1 MRRSWSPGA
10 GAPSLPAAFAIAAG
24 IAAAVSC
31 AVPPSAFAFGALL
44 VASLAG
50 IAAGRGHGRAAA
62 LGGLVLAA
70 AAGFWS
76 ARARWLL
83 PARRTEA
90 SARAAIAES
99 IARDAEA
106 GGALVEV
113 VGRLDAPWSPSG
125 SQRRT
130 RLDVESAEC
139 DGKPLALDAP
149 VALVVAGET
158 DPSPIAEVGDLVR
171 AKGTLRLPERGGP
184 RRAPVDLPDQPHLL
198 LKSGAQI
205 ERLSGP
211 SGPFAAV
218 QRARAAVK
226 RRLRANLAG
235 APEADRTAL
244 ALLLAFVLGETQ
256 DLPLAAVGAFRDG
269 GVAHIVAI
277 SGLQVAL
284 VAALRGFLARKAGAS
299 LRARDAIVLG
309 AALLFAIFAGGRPPV
324 WRAALMIGLYLA
336 ARLLGRPTSP
346 EHVLGF
352 SACAI
357 LLADPSALFDVGFL
371 LTFAAVFGL
380 AEFGA
385 PVVLALRK
393 RGVPAPVADA
403 IGATLGAE
411 LAVLPIQAFVF
422 NVVPFVALLS
432 NPFIVPLSGVFL
444 LAGLAL
450 LPLLLVSPAVASTA
464 IVPLRL
470 ISDLQLGILDAL
482 DRLHAVRVVPT
493 PPFALAVAAGGL
505 LLVAG
510 LAAARPVR
518 RAALAGGLLAVG
530 TIVGASGAAAAEG
543 TAILRSVDVGQGDCW
558 LLVTPRGRVLVD
570 GGGSPDRAYEF
581 GRLRLVPKL
590 ADLGAVALDA
600 VILTH
605 PHPDHARGLLAVLS
619 SLPVG
624 RVVLPR
630 AAPRN
635 AFLDEFLAVA
645 RRRRLV
651 LERLG
656 AGERFEAAGLAFD
669 VLHPPDEVYARAGEN
684 NGSLVLRA
692 RVEGRTLLLTGDVE
706 AAAERDL
713 VASRADLS
721 ADVLK
726 VPHHGSRTSTTPE
739 FLARVSPRIALVGV
753 GRRNRFG
760 HPAPEVLARLAGAGV
775 RVFRTDR
782 DGDVALT
789 LAAGRILPAFPE
801 SVARVRP

>member
-1 MRRSWSPGA
+1 MVARGGRALAAGRVRDRRGHRRGRLLRGPAVRRS
-10 GAPSLPAAFAIAAG
+10 PAAR
-24 IAAAVSC
+24 S
-31 AVPPSAFAFGALL
+31 L

-50 IAAGRGHGRAAA
+50 IAAGRAHGRAAA

-83 PARRTEA
+83 PAGRAEA
-90 SARAAIAES
+90 SARAAIAEAL
-99 IARDAEA
+99 ARDAEA

-113 VGRLDAPWSPSG
+113 VGRVDAPWSPSG

-139 DGKPLALDAP
+139 GGKPLALDAP

-171 AKGTLRLPERGGP
+171 VKGTLRLPEQGGP

-205 ERLSGP
+205 ERISGP

-235 APEADRTAL
+235 APDADRTAL

-284 VAALRGFLARKAGAS
+284 VAALLGFLARRAGVS

-385 PVVLALRK
+385 PAVVALRN

-450 LPLLLVSPAVASTA
+450 LPLLLVSPAVASSA

-470 ISDLQLGILDAL
+470 LSDLQFGILDAL

-493 PPFALAVAAGGL
+493 PPFALAVAAAGL

-530 TIVGASGAAAAEG
+530 TIVGASSAAAAEG
-543 TAILRSVDVGQGDCW
+543 TAVLRSVDVGQGDCW

-581 GRLRLVPKL
+581 GRLRLIPKL

-605 PHPDHARGLLAVLS
+605 PHPDHTRGLLAVLS

-635 AFLDEFLAVA
+635 VFLDEFLAVA
-645 RRRRLV
+645 TRRRLV

-669 VLHPPDEVYARAGEN
+669 VLHPPDEAYARAREN

-739 FLARVSPRIALVGV
+739 FLARVSPRIGLVGV

-760 HPAPEVLARLAGAGV
+760 HPAPDVLARLARAGV

>member
-24 IAAAVSC
+24 IAAAVTF
-31 AVPPSAFAFGALL
+31 AVPPSAALGGALVL
-44 VASLAG
+44 AAIAG
-50 IAAGRGHGRAAA
+50 IAAGRGRGRAATLGA
-62 LGGLVLAA
+62 LAFAA

-83 PARRTEA
+83 PAGRTEA
-90 SARAAIAES
+90 SARVAIAEAL
-99 IARDAEA
+99 ARDPAA
-106 GGALVEV
+106 GGALVDV
-113 VGRLDAPWSPSG
+113 VGRVDAPWSPSG

-130 RLDVESAEC
+130 RLDVESASG
-139 DGKPLALDAP
+139 DGGPLAFDGP

-171 AKGTLRLPERGGP
+171 VKGTLRLPERGGS
-184 RRAPVDLPDQPHLL
+184 RRAPVELPDEPHLL

-205 ERLSGP
+205 ERIAGP
-211 SGPFAAV
+211 SGPFAPV
-218 QRARAAVK
+218 QRARAALK

-244 ALLLAFVLGETQ
+244 ALLLAFVLGDTQ
-256 DLPLAAVGAFRDG
+256 DVPLAAVGAFRDG

-284 VAALRGFLARKAGAS
+284 VAALLGFLVRRAGAS
-299 LRARDAIVLG
+299 LRGRDAIVL
-309 AALLFAIFAGGRPPV
+309 AATLLFAVFAGGRPPV

-352 SACAI
+352 SASAI

-385 PVVLALRK
+385 PVVAALRR
-393 RGVPAPVADA
+393 RGVPAPLADA

-444 LAGLAL
+444 LSGLAL
-450 LPLLLVSPAVASTA
+450 LPLLLVSPGAAAFA

-470 ISDLQLGILDAL
+470 LSDAQFGILEAL

-493 PPFALAVAAGGL
+493 PPFALAAAAAAL

-510 LAAARPVR
+510 LAAS
-518 RAALAGGLLAVG
+518 RALGRMALAAGLLAAG
-530 TIVGASGAAAAEG
+530 AIVGASGAAAAEG
-543 TAILRSVDVGQGDCW
+543 TAVLRSLDVGQGDCW

-581 GRLRLVPKL
+581 GRLRLIPKL

-600 VILTH
+600 VVLTH
-605 PHPDHARGLLAVLS
+605 PHPDHARGLLAVLA

-635 AFLDEFLAVA
+635 AFLDEVLAVA
-645 RRRRLV
+645 TKRRIV

-656 AGERFEAAGLAFD
+656 AGARFEGAGIAFD
-669 VLHPPDEVYARAGEN
+669 VLHPPDAPYPRSAEN

-713 VASRADLS
+713 VASGADLS

-739 FLARVSPRIALVGV
+739 FLARVAPRVGLIGV

-760 HPAPEVLARLAGAGV
+760 HPAPDVLRRLAGAGV

-789 LAAGRILPAFPE
+789 LSAGRILPVFPE
-801 SVARVRP
+801 SVAKAVP

>member
-24 IAAAVSC
+24 IAAAVSF
-31 AVPPSAFAFGALL
+31 AVPPSLFAGSALVL
-44 VASLAG
+44 AAIVAVAV
-50 IAAGRGHGRAAA
+50 GRGHGRLAALGGFALAAA
-62 LGGLVLAA
+62 LGYASAELRWLTPALRTSSEARRAIAEA
-70 AAGFWS
+70 AAGD
-76 ARARWLL
+76 
-83 PARRTEA
+83 P
-90 SARAAIAES
+90 
-99 IARDAEA
+99 EA
-106 GGALVEV
+106 GGALVEIT
-113 VGRLDAPWSPSG
+113 GRLDAPWSPSG
-125 SQRRT
+125 SLARSRI
-130 RLDVESAEC
+130 DVATARA
-139 DGKPLALDAP
+139 GGRPLALEAP
-149 VALVVAGET
+149 VTLAVAGEA
-158 DPSPIAEVGDLVR
+158 DPSRAAEVGDLVR
-171 AKGTLRLPERGGP
+171 VTGTLRLPERGGP
-184 RRAPVDLPDQPHLL
+184 RRSPFDLPEQPHLL
-198 LKSGAQI
+198 VKSALQV

-211 SGPFAAV
+211 AGPLAPVHA
-218 QRARAAVK
+218 ARAALK

-244 ALLLAFVLGETQ
+244 SLLLAFVLGDTQ
-256 DLPLAAVGAFRDG
+256 DVPFSAVGAFRDG

-284 VAALRGFLARKAGAS
+284 VAALLGFLVRRAGAS
-299 LRARDAIVLG
+299 LAARDALVLG
-309 AALLFAIFAGGRPPV
+309 ATLLFAVFAGGRPPV

-336 ARLLGRPTSP
+336 ARLLGRPTSS

-352 SACAI
+352 SACVI

-385 PVVLALRK
+385 PAVAFLRA
-393 RGVPAPVADA
+393 RGAPPLLADA
-403 IGATLGAE
+403 VGATLGAE
-411 LAVLPIQAFVF
+411 LAVLPVQAHVF

-444 LAGLAL
+444 FAGLAL
-450 LPLLLVSPAVASTA
+450 LPFLALSPGAAALA

-470 ISDLQLGILDAL
+470 LSDLQFGILEAL

-493 PPFALAVAAGGL
+493 PSFALAAAAAGL

-510 LAAARPVR
+510 LAAMRAVR
-518 RAALAGGLLAVG
+518 RGALAAAFLAVFV
-530 TIVGASGAAAAEG
+530 IVGAPPAAAGAG
-543 TAILRSVDVGQGDCW
+543 TVVLRAVDVGQGDAW
-558 LLVTPRGRVLVD
+558 LVVTPRGRVLVD

-590 ADLGAVALDA
+590 ADLGAVSLDA
-600 VILTH
+600 VVLTH
-605 PHPDHARGLLAVLS
+605 PHPDHARGLLAVLD

-635 AFLDEFLAVA
+635 AFLDEFLAAA
-645 RRRRLV
+645 RKRRLV

-656 AGERFEAAGLAFD
+656 AGARFEAADIAFE
-669 VLHPPDEVYARAGEN
+669 VLHPGDDPYPRAREN

-692 RVEGRTLLLTGDVE
+692 RVEGRTILLTGDVE
-706 AAAERDL
+706 SAAERDL
-713 VASRADLS
+713 VASGEDLR

-726 VPHHGSRTSTTPE
+726 VPHHGSRTSTTPD
-739 FLARVSPRIALVGV
+739 FLSCVAPRVALVGV

-760 HPAPEVLARLAGAGV
+760 HPAPDVVQRLAGAGA

-782 DGDVALT
+782 DGDLALT
-789 LAAGRILPAFPE
+789 LAAGRIFPGFPE
-801 SVARVRP
+801 AVARSAP